1 MQILCDGITNFNS
14 VQTKAPIRND
24 NYFLPLAK
32 FRFYN
37 PRMSINRR
45 TFLEVSGAAALA
57 GRVQV
62 TDKSSVKIE
71 KDIVFAKAA
80 QTDLRCDIYRPPA
93 GTEKRMGLIHIHG
106 GGFARGTKD
115 NMGDQIIPITSRGYV
130 SIAVEYRL
138 SSVAKWPAPIQDVKA
153 AIRWMR
159 ANASSLRI
167 DPQRI
172 AVVGHSAGGHLALF
186 AAGTANRPEF
196 EGESGT
202 PKAGTELA
210 ACVAFYP
217 VTVINP
223 QSFAAALM
231 PDGSDEAANRAA
243 SPTSYVTKTF
253 APTILIH
260 GLADVTVAP
269 ESSQRFL
276 QLLRDAGVASELH
289 TFAGVPHEFDQHPEF
304 AESCAQLI
312 DFFLDRHVLHPRT
325 YPPFQPGAPRR

>member
-1 MQILCDGITNFNS
+1 M
-14 VQTKAPIRND
+14 P
-24 NYFLPLAK
+24 
-32 FRFYN
+32 
-37 PRMSINRR
+37 INRR
-45 TFLEVSGAAALA
+45 AFLEMSGATAFA
-57 GRVQV
+57 GRAQAPAA
-62 TDKSSVKIE
+62 KSIKTE
-71 KDIVFAKAA
+71 KDVLFGKGG
-80 QTDLRCDIYRPPA
+80 QTELRCDIYRPPA

-106 GGFARGTKD
+106 GGFARGNKEG
-115 NMGDQIIPITSRGYV
+115 MADQIIPITSRGYLSL
-130 SIAVEYRL
+130 SIEYRL
-138 SSVAKWPAPIQDVKA
+138 SGVARWPAPIHDVKA
-153 AIRWMR
+153 AIRWTR
-159 ANASSLRI
+159 ANAGALGI

-196 EGESGT
+196 EGDSGT
-202 PKAGTELA
+202 PKAGTDLA

-223 QSFAAALM
+223 QSFAPALM
-231 PDGSDEAANRAA
+231 PEGSDEATNRAA

-253 APTILIH
+253 APTLLFH

-276 QLLRDAGVASELH
+276 QLLRDAGVPGELH

-312 DFFLDRHVLHPRT
+312 DFFMDRQVLHPRT